1 MGRMGCAL
9 NSLIF
14 LQHSIALQRASGR
27 GRTFFNAGL
36 SLHLTK
42 ILHMFSMSPKVFRR
56 GGWVL
61 VSLLFSISLQAQ
73 VFTDSNLPIVIIN
86 TDGNQSIPDDPRV
99 LATMKII
106 RHEDGSRNYL
116 TDQNN
121 ADFLNYNGR
130 ISIEIRGSSSQSLD
144 KKGYG
149 FTTLQADNTTNN
161 NVKLL
166 GMPSENDWILNGLAF
181 DPSLIRDYLSYNLSR
196 QMGNYAPR
204 TQYCEVVINGAYNG
218 LYVLQEKIKA
228 DSNRVNIL
236 KITTTDNTVPNLT
249 GGYITKADKTTGG
262 DPVAWT
268 MSSYAGTTDFIHDLP
283 KPEEVTPQQQ
293 SYIKAQFSA
302 LALAARTNNTSVV
315 TGYPSVIDVPSFVDF
330 MISNELA
337 SNADGYQIST
347 YFHKDRSGK
356 LRAGPVWDFNLT
368 YGNDLFDWG
377 FDRSKTDVWQFS
389 NGDNEGAKFWTD
401 LFNEPTFRCYFSRRW
416 HELTD
421 AGQPLKHS
429 QISDFIDATVSQIA
443 EAAAREQQKWGTV
456 PNLSA
461 EIENLK
467 IFLDLRIDWMT
478 EHLGP
483 FAACSDVV
491 LPSLV
496 ICKINY
502 NPGTSPDFPV
512 SNDQEFIEI
521 KNTGTTAANLSGFY
535 FGELGISYQFPANA
549 SLAAGTSLFLASN
562 PSVFQAQ
569 YGLVAFGQFTRN
581 LSNGSQKL
589 LLADGF
595 GNVVDVVEYDDEAPW
610 PDADGNGNYLQ
621 LISTSLDN
629 ALASSWTA
637 SSNAVLA
644 TETTNRDRFVAYPNP
659 VKDQLTIIDT
669 NGITSVR
676 IYTISGQEIYSAT
689 TTAKQLTIDCS
700 SFAKGLY
707 LLKVTDRMGTSIQKI
722 IRE

>member
-1 MGRMGCAL
+1 M
-9 NSLIF
+9 
-14 LQHSIALQRASGR
+14 
-27 GRTFFNAGL
+27 
-36 SLHLTK
+36 LHLGK
-42 ILHMFSMSPKVFRR
+42 ILPMLTRFRNASRR
-56 GGWVL
+56 GGWVIA
-61 VSLLFSISLQAQ
+61 LLLLAVSLQAQ
-73 VFTDSNLPIVIIN
+73 VFTDSNLPIVLIN
-86 TDGNQSIPDDPRV
+86 TDGNQDIPDDPRV

-106 RHEDGSRNYL
+106 RHYDGSRNYL
-116 TDQNN
+116 TDQNT
-121 ADFLNYNGR
+121 AELLDYNGR
-130 ISIEIRGSSSQSLD
+130 ISIEIRGSSSQSLP

-149 FTTLQADNTTNN
+149 FTTLAADDVANN

-204 TQYCEVVINGAYNG
+204 TQYCEVVINGVYNG

-236 KITTTDNTVPNLT
+236 KITDTDNTAPNLT

-283 KPEEVTPQQQ
+283 KPEAVTPQQQ
-293 SYIKAQFSA
+293 SYIRAQFSA
-302 LALAARTNNTSVV
+302 LALAARTNNTSVL

-347 YFHKDRSGK
+347 YFHKDRGGK

-401 LFNEPTFRCYFSRRW
+401 LFNEPTFKCYFSRRW

-429 QISDFIDATVSQIA
+429 QISDFIDTTATQIA

-456 PNLSA
+456 PNFAA

-478 EHLGP
+478 QNLGS
-483 FAACSDVV
+483 FTACSNVA

-502 NPGTSPDFPV
+502 NPGTSTEFPV

-521 KNTGTTAANLSGFY
+521 KNTGTTAVGLSGIY
-535 FGELGISYQFPANA
+535 FGELGISYQFAANA
-549 SLAAGTSLFLASN
+549 SIAAGASLFLASN
-562 PSVFQAQ
+562 PSVFEAK
-569 YGLVAFGQFTRN
+569 YGIAAFGQFTRN

-589 LLADGF
+589 LLVDGF
-595 GNVVDVVEYDDEAPW
+595 GNVIDSVTYDDDAPW
-610 PDADGNGNYLQ
+610 PNADGNGSYLQ
-621 LISTSLDN
+621 LIDTSLDN

-637 SSNAVLA
+637 ANDAVLGV
-644 TETTNRDRFVAYPNP
+644 ESVQGNRFVAYPNP
-659 VKDQLTIIDT
+659 VKDQLTIRDSD
-669 NGITSVR
+669 GIESVG
-676 IYTISGQEIYSAT
+676 IYTISGQEVYRT
-689 TTAKQLTIDCS
+689 TTSTNQLHIDCS
-700 SFAKGLY
+700 GFGKGVY
-707 LLKVTDRMGTSIQKI
+707 LLKVTDRVGMGIQKI
-722 IRE
+722 IR